1 MNEHK
6 ANMIMKVY
14 QKAIEIFGSEEKSEK
29 WLNTSN
35 TALGGITPVQ
45 AMSSVSGVESVMD
58 ILGRIEYGV
67 YS

>member
-1 MNEHK
+1 MNDSKTNMTIK
-6 ANMIMKVY
+6 AY

-45 AMSSVSGVESVMD
+45 AMSSTSGVESVMD